1 MVFVS
6 TFAVGGGSGKVVPM
20 PNWALVIVSAPISSL
35 WISEFFKFL

>member
-20 PNWALVIVSAPISSL
+20 PNWALVSVFFAPISSL
-35 WISEFFKFL
+35 